1 MSRGYRKSRA
11 KVQQYGL
18 TIDLRGQNY
27 DIEEVRK
34 LRKKLAKKANDRLL
48 SLERHGYTKNAYR
61 IATRYTEETRGKK
74 RFSEAMLKKAGIEY
88 LRDEIEALREF
99 LTSESSTI
107 RGNKKI
113 EKERL
118 EFFRGVRKVDKE
130 GKLTGLGLEI
140 SDSEEFFK
148 FLNSAEY
155 KVLANKMISSSVLME
170 FYDTV
175 KESNEDVKYEELLK
189 ALEEYRKGQI
199 ESVDDL
205 YEQFNLKFME

>member
-1 MSRGYRKSRA
+1 MSKGYRKSRA
-11 KVQQYGL
+11 KVHQYEL
-18 TIDLRGQNY
+18 TIDLRGQKY

-34 LRKKLAKKANDRLL
+34 LRKKLAKRANARL
-48 SLERHGYTKNAYR
+48 SNLEKHGYIKNAYR

-74 RFSEAMLKKAGIEY
+74 RFSESMLKKAGIEY

-99 LTSESSTI
+99 LTSKSSTI
-107 RGNKKI
+107 KGNKKI

-130 GKLTGLGLEI
+130 GKLTGMGLEI

-155 KVLANKMISSSVLME
+155 KALANKMISSSVLME
-170 FYDTV
+170 FYDSV
-175 KESNEDVKYEELLK
+175 KESNDDVKYEELLK
-189 ALEEYRKGQI
+189 ALEEYRKGKVK
-199 ESVDDL
+199 SVDDL
-205 YEQFNLKFME
+205 YEQFDLKFME

>member
-1 MSRGYRKSRA
+1 MSKGYRKSRA
-11 KVQQYGL
+11 RVEQYGL
-18 TIDLRGQNY
+18 AIDLRGQKY

-34 LRKKLAKKANDRLL
+34 LRKKLAKRANARLL
-48 SLERHGYTKNAYR
+48 TLEKHGYTKNAYR

-74 RFSEAMLKKAGIEY
+74 RFSESMLKKVGIEY

-99 LTSESSTI
+99 LTSKSSTI
-107 RGNKKI
+107 KGNKEI

-155 KVLANKMISSSVLME
+155 KALANKMISSSVLME
-170 FYDTV
+170 FYDGV
-175 KESNEDVKYEELLK
+175 KESNENVKYEELLK
-189 ALEEYRKGQI
+189 ALEEYRKGKVK
-199 ESVDDL
+199 SVDDL

>member
-1 MSRGYRKSRA
+1 MSKGFRKSRA
-11 KVQQYGL
+11 KVKQYGL
-18 TIDLRGQNY
+18 SIDLRGQNY

-34 LRKKLAKKANDRLL
+34 LRKKLAKKANARLAN
-48 SLERHGYTKNAYR
+48 LEKHGYTKNAYR
-61 IATRYTEETRGKK
+61 IATRYTEETIGKK
-74 RFSEAMLKKAGIEY
+74 RFSEGMFKKAGIEY

-99 LTSESSTI
+99 LTSKSSTI
-107 RGNKKI
+107 KGNKEI

-155 KVLANKMISSSVLME
+155 KALANKMISSSILME
-170 FYDTV
+170 FYDSV

-189 ALEEYRKGQI
+189 ALEEYRKGQV

-205 YEQFNLKFME
+205 YEQFDLKFME